1 MLILL
6 GASGFHTE
14 DAILVVVIALLLA
27 ASGVLAMAE
36 TSLVRMNRIKAKS
49 LVDEKKRGARQLARL
64 VENPANFLNPI
75 LLLVLICQLVS
86 ATLVGIVAEH
96 LFGGLGVLFG
106 IVFEI
111 VVIFVFFE
119 AVPKNWAV
127 QHADRAAL
135 LSAPFVS
142 TLIRFPPIRWLSTV
156 LIGLANL
163 IIGASDDGEG
173 MPRSYITDSELKAMA
188 DVAHEEN
195 VIEHDERT
203 FIHSIIDFGD
213 TVTREVMTPRP
224 DMVTVESDVTVRD
237 ALEAALGAG
246 YSRIPVEADG
256 IDDIIG
262 IAYTKDLVRA
272 ERVGKAEQ
280 PVRDSMRA
288 AKFIPESKEVSDLLR
303 EMQEEKFHL
312 AIVVD
317 EYGGTAGLV
326 TLEDLLEELVGD
338 IVDEFDV
345 EEPTVERLEDGS
357 LLVSAAYSVDD
368 ADELLDAEL
377 PQGPWDTVG
386 GLMLDLAGR
395 VPDPGDSVEVDGFRL
410 TALDVRGRRIERV
423 RIEATGAATE
433 ADEDDRTPPLTTCHT
448 TRAEDVRSGF
458 VAVVGRP
465 NVGKST
471 LVNAMVGTKVAITS
485 SRPNTTRHRILGVLH
500 DPAADAQVVF
510 VDTPGI
516 HRPRSTLGSRLNE
529 TATDALNDVD
539 VIMVIVDGTA
549 AIGPGD
555 RTVLERS
562 VRQVQRVTAAAA
574 RSRNADGID
583 PDDPDD
589 PTTTRGRR
597 PTRLDRRGEQGRQGQ
612 QRPGD
617 GAPHSG
623 QGGRR
628 CAHRSRRAGR
638 RRVLPRLGPHG
649 EGR

>member
-188 DVAHEEN
+188 DVAHEEK
-195 VIEHDERT
+195 VIENDERT

-280 PVRDSMRA
+280 PVRDSMRP

-433 ADEDDRTPPLTTCHT
+433 AAEDDRNAT
-448 TRAEDVRSGF
+448 AG
-458 VAVVGRP
+458 
-465 NVGKST
+465 NVSHKES
-471 LVNAMVGTKVAITS
+471 
-485 SRPNTTRHRILGVLH
+485 
-500 DPAADAQVVF
+500 
-510 VDTPGI
+510 
-516 HRPRSTLGSRLNE
+516 
-529 TATDALNDVD
+529 
-539 VIMVIVDGTA
+539 
-549 AIGPGD
+549 
-555 RTVLERS
+555 
-562 VRQVQRVTAAAA
+562 
-574 RSRNADGID
+574 
-583 PDDPDD
+583 
-589 PTTTRGRR
+589 
-597 PTRLDRRGEQGRQGQ
+597 
-612 QRPGD
+612 
-617 GAPHSG
+617 
-623 QGGRR
+623 
-628 CAHRSRRAGR
+628 
-638 RRVLPRLGPHG
+638 
-649 EGR
+649 